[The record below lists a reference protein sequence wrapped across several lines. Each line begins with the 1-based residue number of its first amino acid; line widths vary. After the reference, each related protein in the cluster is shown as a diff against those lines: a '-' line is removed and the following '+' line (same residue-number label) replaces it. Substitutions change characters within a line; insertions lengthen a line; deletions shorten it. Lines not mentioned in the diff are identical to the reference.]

1 MLSIYRT
8 GLPPQPAQSQLGE
21 QAAFSPGAELYQE
34 QRSSLL
40 LGDVQSC
47 QVWILAVRIE
57 AADMF
62 LG

>member
-1 MLSIYRT
+1 MCST
-8 GLPPQPAQSQLGE
+8 GLPPQPAQSRLGE
-21 QAAFSPGAELYQE
+21 QVAFSRGAELYQE
-34 QRSSLL
+34 QHSNLL
-40 LGDVQSC
+40 LENVQSC